1 MQEMIL
7 SDRTPTSMPFARAL
21 TIRTIPALLILFIGA
36 LALPGVGSGHAELES
51 ASPPVGGTVTA
62 LPPQMTLI
70 FGEEVRPD
78 SAVVEVTGPDGKRVD
93 TGDAA
98 VDLTDPERRT
108 VTVSLFAGGAGVYT
122 VHWENVSNTDG
133 DPVSGDY
140 AFTVSAAASGSSPVT
155 ATTPENSTPAPT
167 ATDGDV
173 AANGNPLDPD
183 SDFDSSAFLISIGAG
198 LLALVAIV
206 GFWFVVRPRNP
217 RFGSRADRDQG

>member
-1 MQEMIL
+1 
-7 SDRTPTSMPFARAL
+7 MPSARA
-21 TIRTIPALLILFIGA
+21 TAIRTIPALLILFISA
-36 LALPGVGSGHAELES
+36 LALPSVGSGHAELES

-62 LPPQMTLI
+62 LPPKMTLV
-70 FGEEVRPD
+70 FGEEVRPG

-98 VDLTDPERRT
+98 VDLADPERRT

-140 AFTVSAAASGSSPVT
+140 AFTVSAAAPGSSPVS
-155 ATTPENSTPAPT
+155 AATPANPTPT
-167 ATDGDV
+167 AIENDDV

-183 SDFDSSAFLISIGAG
+183 SDFDSGAFLISIGAG

-217 RFGSRADRDQG
+217 RFGSRADRDQR